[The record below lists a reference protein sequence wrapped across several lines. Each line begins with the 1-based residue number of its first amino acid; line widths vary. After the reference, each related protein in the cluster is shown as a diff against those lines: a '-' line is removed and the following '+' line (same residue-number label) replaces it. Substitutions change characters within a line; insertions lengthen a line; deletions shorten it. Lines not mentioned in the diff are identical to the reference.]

1 MVTTRL
7 LPWLLTVVSVTAC
20 GGSMDRGQGSGGQSR
35 LNGDATA
42 GDQGGGSGCDPKD
55 AKCVPSDV
63 GGTVADGGDT
73 GGTGPSAGGGSA
85 GGNEGLGG
93 FGPGG
98 TGQYPGHGF
107 VVHEWGTDTIV
118 VGSDGSLQ
126 RGLHHEEEDLPA
138 FVYDRL
144 RAGTSIGAG
153 NPASPSVTIKMETP
167 VAYFY
172 SDKPLSIRAQV
183 SFPQGVLTQWYP
195 GVASFL
201 PAIAAPGAAGAGGPL
216 SFADPALDP
225 SFPFLTE
232 TCREHWST
240 VAGGELN
247 WGDISVLARGT
258 DVSSMLPAAPL
269 AQFTWD
275 YARAVDANPL
285 VLPNGEAERFLFY
298 RGLGDFDLPVQ
309 VTQGKGSL
317 ILANKLQAAIGSV
330 FAINVDAARGVFT
343 TFPQGIAAGS
353 ELVMSAPS
361 LERGEALD
369 QYQDKLGSAVTSAL
383 DATGLYHDEA
393 VAMVNTWKRQWFR
406 TPGARLL
413 YVIPQVW
420 TDSSI
425 PLTIQPK
432 PDAVLRVMLI
442 RVEVIT
448 PEQEADDVA
457 ALKVLETTPAT
468 GEAYFKGLGRFAEP
482 RLRRALD
489 LYYSKAGLVFL
500 STIQGANTSVA
511 SGE

>member
-1 MVTTRL
+1 MVTRSV
-7 LPWLLTVVSVTAC
+7 LPWLLTALSVTAC
-20 GGSMDRGQGSGGQSR
+20 GGSTDIGQGGNGRSG
-35 LNGDATA
+35 LNGDDSGGT
-42 GDQGGGSGCDPKD
+42 GGGSSCSPKD
-55 AKCVPSDV
+55 IKCLDGAGDV
-63 GGTVADGGDT
+63 GGSSTDGGGDL
-73 GGTGPSAGGGSA
+73 GGSGGGSA
-85 GGNEGLGG
+85 GGSESSGGG

-144 RAGTSIGAG
+144 KAGASIGAG

-172 SDKPLSIRAQV
+172 SDKPLSIRAKV
-183 SFPQGVLTQWYP
+183 SFPKGVLTQWYP
-195 GVASFL
+195 GVASFS
-201 PAIAAPGAAGAGGPL
+201 PAIAAPGAAGGGEPL
-216 SFADPALDP
+216 AWADPALDP
-225 SFPFLTE
+225 SFVFATE
-232 TCREHWST
+232 ACRARWEA

-247 WGDISVLARGT
+247 WGDISVLPRGT
-258 DVSSMLPAAPL
+258 DVTSMLPAAPL
-269 AQFTWD
+269 SKFTWD
-275 YARAVDANPL
+275 YARAVDANPV

-298 RGLGDFDLPVQ
+298 RGLGDFELPVE

-330 FAINVDAARGVFT
+330 FAINVDANSGAFQA
-343 TFPQGIAAGS
+343 FPEGIAAGS
-353 ELVMSAPS
+353 SLVTSAPS
-361 LERGEALD
+361 LYGAEPLD
-369 QYQDKLGSAVTSAL
+369 QYQDKLGDAVTGAL

-406 TPGARLL
+406 TPGTRLL
-413 YVIPQVW
+413 YVIPQLW

-425 PLTIQPK
+425 PLTIEPK

-448 PEQEADDVA
+448 PEQEAADVA
-457 ALKVLETTPAT
+457 GLKVLETTPAA
-468 GEAYFKGLGRFAEP
+468 GEAYFQALGRFAEP

-489 LYYSKAGLVFL
+489 LYYSKAGLVYL
-500 STIQGANTSVA
+500 GAIQGANTSIA